1 MLTLTWEQFLQN
13 GLPLNG
19 KKTSMT
25 VGIFDGVHLGHQALL
40 KRVVSYNSDF
50 IPVVITFKDNHK
62 TKISEDRDNY
72 KDIQSFNE
80 RIEKFESLGI
90 QITIVVDFNEDFKH
104 MPGIEFLK
112 LLLNHGS
119 LGFFAAGSNF
129 RCGCKL
135 DTDAE
140 AIKKIFASYNV
151 CAEIV
156 SDVCYPLINSDS
168 SQPISSSRIREAIA
182 AGNIEHVEKM
192 LGLRI

>member
-1 MLTLTWEQFLQN
+1 MQTLTWEQFLQN

-40 KRVVSYNSDF
+40 KRVVSYDTDF

-62 TKISEDRDNY
+62 TAISEERDNY
-72 KDIQSFNE
+72 KDIQSFKE

-90 QITIVVDFNEDFKH
+90 QITIVVDFNEGFKH
-104 MPGIEFLK
+104 MTGIEFLK

-129 RCGCKL
+129 RCGFKL

-140 AIKKIFASYNV
+140 AIKKFFASHNV

-156 SDVCYPLINSDS
+156 SDVCYPLDDS
-168 SQPISSSRIREAIA
+168 KGSKPISSSRIREAIA
-182 AGNIEHVEKM
+182 AGDIELAEKM
-192 LGLRI
+192 LER

>member
-1 MLTLTWEQFLQN
+1 MQTLTWEQFLQN
-13 GLPLNG
+13 GLPLNR

-40 KRVVSYNSDF
+40 KRVVSYNADF

-62 TKISEDRDNY
+62 TAISEERDNY
-72 KDIQSFNE
+72 KDIQSFKE

-90 QITIVVDFNEDFKH
+90 QITIVVDFNEEFKH
-104 MPGIEFLK
+104 MTGIEFLK
-112 LLLNHGS
+112 LLLNHGNV
-119 LGFFAAGSNF
+119 GFFAAGSNF
-129 RCGCKL
+129 RCGFKL

-140 AIKKIFASYNV
+140 AIKKFFASHNV

-156 SDVCYPLINSDS
+156 SDVCYPLDNSGS

-182 AGNIEHVEKM
+182 AGNIELAEKM
-192 LGLRI
+192 LER